1 MQNLKLVTNSYLL
14 RFNKYSRTVRLIVI
28 VGLLH
33 IRRLLMYICRKLRQE
48 SLLMN
53 SSVRSVGK
61 LIQKSL
67 DIQKGQDQLRERI
80 LLLQNGL
87 QIQLLEIMDMLIMH
101 YSLVR
106 SLLVLLKLRKNIQIF
121 PRFLMGNVRLM
132 PS

>member
-1 MQNLKLVTNSYLL
+1 MQNLKLATNSDLL

-28 VGLLH
+28 VGLLR

-67 DIQKGQDQLRERI
+67 DIQKGQDQLRGRI

>member
-67 DIQKGQDQLRERI
+67 GIQKGQDQLRERI